1 MLDFIYYPVSAV
13 LWLWHTAFASVLG
26 ATSGLAWVLAI
37 VFLVLTLRALLIKP
51 FVAQL
56 RFSRKLAEMQPQ
68 IQEIKRKHAG
78 DREQQAL
85 AMQELQKESGVNVLT
100 GFLPII
106 GQALVFIGLYHVLR
120 SFQPGHTQNYVF
132 GAGQVQSFLDAKLFG
147 APLAA
152 TLSGAGS
159 EFGTIAAV
167 AIPLM
172 VIAAIAT
179 HFTARAAIA
188 RQPAPADGPA
198 ASTARIMNTLSQW
211 VFPAGA
217 LVVGPV
223 MPIAILLY
231 FVTQNAWTFAQQH
244 VVATRFGDDRAERG
258 GRGES
263 AGSAAVAHE

>member
-13 LWLWHTAFASVLG
+13 LWLWHTAFASLLG

-37 VFLVLTLRALLIKP
+37 VFLVMTLRALLIRP
-51 FVAQL
+51 FIAQL
-56 RFSRKLAEMQPQ
+56 KFSRALAEMQPQ

-78 DREQQAL
+78 DREKQAL
-85 AMQELQKESGVNVLT
+85 AMQELQRESGVNVLT

-106 GQALVFIGLYHVLR
+106 GQTLVFVGLYHVLR

-132 GAGQVQSFLDAKLFG
+132 NADQVESFLHAKLFG

-152 TLSGAGS
+152 TLSTAGPS
-159 EFGTIAAV
+159 FGTVAAV

-172 VIAAIAT
+172 IIAAIAT
-179 HFTARAAIA
+179 HFTARAAVA
-188 RQPAPADGPA
+188 RQPEPAEGA
-198 ASTARIMNTLSQW
+198 GGSQVRIMNTLSQW

-217 LVVGPV
+217 LLVGPV

-244 VVATRFGDDRAERG
+244 LVSARFGQPAAETT
-258 GRGES
+258 
-263 AGSAAVAHE
+263 A

>member
-26 ATSGLAWVLAI
+26 AASGLAWVLAI

-51 FVAQL
+51 FMAQL
-56 RFSRKLAEMQPQ
+56 RFSRALAEMQPQ

-78 DREQQAL
+78 DREKQAQ

-106 GQALVFIGLYHVLR
+106 GQTLVFIGLYHVLR
-120 SFQPGHTQNYVF
+120 SFQAGHTENYVF

-159 EFGTIAAV
+159 SFGTIAAV

-172 VIAAIAT
+172 VIAAVAT
-179 HFTARAAIA
+179 HFTARAAVA
-188 RQPAPADGPA
+188 RQPAPAEGA
-198 ASTARIMNTLSQW
+198 AGSQARIMNTLSQW
-211 VFPAGA
+211 VFPAGV
-217 LVVGPV
+217 LMFGPV

-244 VVATRFGDDRAERG
+244 VVATRFSGDP
-258 GRGES
+258 
-263 AGSAAVAHE
+263 VAK

>member
-13 LWLWHTAFASVLG
+13 LWLWHTAFASLFG

-37 VFLVLTLRALLIKP
+37 VFLVMTLRALLIRP
-51 FVAQL
+51 FIAQL
-56 RFSRKLAEMQPQ
+56 KFSRALAEMQPQ

-78 DREQQAL
+78 DREKQAL
-85 AMQELQKESGVNVLT
+85 AMQELQRESGVNVLT

-106 GQALVFIGLYHVLR
+106 GQTLVFVGLYHVLR

-132 GAGQVQSFLDAKLFG
+132 NADQVQSFLHAKLFG

-152 TLSGAGS
+152 TLSTAGPS
-159 EFGTIAAV
+159 FGTVAAV

-172 VIAAIAT
+172 IIAAIAT
-179 HFTARAAIA
+179 HFTARAAVA
-188 RQPAPADGPA
+188 RQPEPAGGA
-198 ASTARIMNTLSQW
+198 GGSQVRIMNMLSQW

-217 LVVGPV
+217 LLVGPV

-244 VVATRFGDDRAERG
+244 LVSARFGQQAAE
-258 GRGES
+258 
-263 AGSAAVAHE
+263 ATA

>member
-37 VFLVLTLRALLIKP
+37 VFLVMTLRALLIRP
-51 FVAQL
+51 FIAQL
-56 RFSRKLAEMQPQ
+56 KFSRALAEMQPKL
-68 IQEIKRKHAG
+68 QEIKRKHAG

-106 GQALVFIGLYHVLR
+106 GQTVVFIGLYHVLR
-120 SFQPGHTQNYVF
+120 SFQPGHTENYVF
-132 GAGQVQSFLDAKLFG
+132 NAGQVQSFLDAKLFG
-147 APLAA
+147 APLEA
-152 TLSGAGS
+152 TLSTAGS
-159 EFGTIAAV
+159 SFGTVAAV

-172 VIAAIAT
+172 IIAAIAT
-179 HFTARAAIA
+179 HFTARAAVA
-188 RQPAPADGPA
+188 RQPEPVEGA
-198 ASTARIMNTLSQW
+198 AGSQVRIMNTLSQW

-217 LVVGPV
+217 LLVGPV

-244 VVATRFGDDRAERG
+244 LVAARFGPE
-258 GRGES
+258 
-263 AGSAAVAHE
+263 AARDTV

>member
-37 VFLVLTLRALLIKP
+37 VFLVMTLRALLIRP
-51 FVAQL
+51 FIAQL
-56 RFSRKLAEMQPQ
+56 KFSRALAEMQPKL
-68 IQEIKRKHAG
+68 QEIKRKHAG

-106 GQALVFIGLYHVLR
+106 GQTVVFIGLYHVLR
-120 SFQPGHTQNYVF
+120 SFQPGHTENYVF
-132 GAGQVQSFLDAKLFG
+132 NAGQVQSFLDAKLFG
-147 APLAA
+147 APLEA
-152 TLSGAGS
+152 TLSTAGS
-159 EFGTIAAV
+159 SFGTVAAV

-172 VIAAIAT
+172 IIAAIAT
-179 HFTARAAIA
+179 HFTARAAVA
-188 RQPAPADGPA
+188 RQPEPAEGA
-198 ASTARIMNTLSQW
+198 AGSQVRIMNTLSQW

-217 LVVGPV
+217 LLVGPV

-244 VVATRFGDDRAERG
+244 LVAARFGPE
-258 GRGES
+258 
-263 AGSAAVAHE
+263 AARDTV

>member
-13 LWLWHTAFASVLG
+13 LWLWHTAFASLLG

-37 VFLVLTLRALLIKP
+37 VFLVMTLRALLIRP

-56 RFSRKLAEMQPQ
+56 KFSRALAEMQPKL
-68 IQEIKRKHAG
+68 QEIKRKHAG
-78 DREQQAL
+78 DREKQAL
-85 AMQELQKESGVNVLT
+85 AMQELQRESGVNVLT

-106 GQALVFIGLYHVLR
+106 GQTVVFIGLYHVLR

-132 GAGQVQSFLDAKLFG
+132 NATQVQSFLDAKLFG
-147 APLAA
+147 APLEA
-152 TLSGAGS
+152 TLSTAGS
-159 EFGTIAAV
+159 SFGTVAAV

-172 VIAAIAT
+172 IVAAIAT
-179 HFTARAAIA
+179 HFTARAAVA
-188 RQPAPADGPA
+188 RQPQPAEGA
-198 ASTARIMNTLSQW
+198 AGSQVRIMNTLSQW

-217 LVVGPV
+217 LLVGPV

-244 VVATRFGDDRAERG
+244 LVAARFGPE
-258 GRGES
+258 
-263 AGSAAVAHE
+263 AARTTV

>member
-13 LWLWHTAFASVLG
+13 LWLWHTAFASLLG

-37 VFLVLTLRALLIKP
+37 VFLVMTLRALLIRP
-51 FVAQL
+51 FIAQL
-56 RFSRKLAEMQPQ
+56 KFSRALAEMQPKL
-68 IQEIKRKHAG
+68 QEIKRKHAG

-106 GQALVFIGLYHVLR
+106 GQTVVFIGLYHVLR

-132 GAGQVQSFLDAKLFG
+132 NATQVQSFLDAKLFG
-147 APLAA
+147 APLEA
-152 TLSGAGS
+152 TLSTAGS
-159 EFGTIAAV
+159 SFGTVAAV

-172 VIAAIAT
+172 IVAAIAT
-179 HFTARAAIA
+179 HFTARAAVA
-188 RQPAPADGPA
+188 RQPQPAEGA
-198 ASTARIMNTLSQW
+198 AGSQVRIMNTLSQW

-217 LVVGPV
+217 LLVGPV

-244 VVATRFGDDRAERG
+244 LVAARFGPE
-258 GRGES
+258 
-263 AGSAAVAHE
+263 AARTAV

>member
-13 LWLWHTAFASVLG
+13 LWLWHTAFASLLG

-37 VFLVLTLRALLIKP
+37 VFLVMTLRALLIRP
-51 FVAQL
+51 FIAQL
-56 RFSRKLAEMQPQ
+56 KFSRALAEMQPKL
-68 IQEIKRKHAG
+68 QEIKRKHAG

-106 GQALVFIGLYHVLR
+106 GQTVVFIGLYHVLR

-132 GAGQVQSFLDAKLFG
+132 NATQVQSFLDAKLFG
-147 APLAA
+147 APLEA
-152 TLSGAGS
+152 TLSTAGS
-159 EFGTIAAV
+159 SFGTVAAV

-172 VIAAIAT
+172 IVAAIAT
-179 HFTARAAIA
+179 HFTARAAVA
-188 RQPAPADGPA
+188 RQPQPAEGA
-198 ASTARIMNTLSQW
+198 AGSQVRIMNTLSQW

-217 LVVGPV
+217 LLVGPV

-244 VVATRFGDDRAERG
+244 LVAARFGPE
-258 GRGES
+258 
-263 AGSAAVAHE
+263 AARSTV

>member
-13 LWLWHTAFASVLG
+13 LWLWHTAFASILG

-37 VFLVLTLRALLIKP
+37 VFLVMTLRALLIRP
-51 FVAQL
+51 FMAQL
-56 RFSRKLAEMQPQ
+56 KFSRALAEMQPQ

-78 DREQQAL
+78 DTEKQAL
-85 AMQELQKESGVNVLT
+85 AMQELQKENGVNVLT

-106 GQALVFIGLYHVLR
+106 GQTLVFIGLYHVLR
-120 SFQPGHTQNYVF
+120 SFQPGHTENYVF
-132 GAGQVQSFLDAKLFG
+132 NSTQVQSFLDAKLFG
-147 APLAA
+147 APLAG
-152 TLSGAGS
+152 TLSDAGS
-159 EFGTIAAV
+159 AFGTIAAV

-188 RQPAPADGPA
+188 RQTPPAEGAA
-198 ASTARIMNTLSQW
+198 ASSARIMNSLSQW

-217 LVVGPV
+217 LLVGPF

-231 FVTQNAWTFAQQH
+231 FVTQNAWTFVQQH
-244 VVATRFGDDRAERG
+244 LVATRYGQERTKG
-258 GRGES
+258 T
-263 AGSAAVAHE
+263 V

>member
-13 LWLWHTAFASVLG
+13 LWLWHTAFASLLG

-37 VFLVLTLRALLIKP
+37 VFLVMTLRALLIRP
-51 FVAQL
+51 FIAQL
-56 RFSRKLAEMQPQ
+56 KFSRALAEMQPKL
-68 IQEIKRKHAG
+68 QEIKRKHAG

-106 GQALVFIGLYHVLR
+106 GQTVVFIGLYHVLR

-132 GAGQVQSFLDAKLFG
+132 NATQVQSFLDAKLFG
-147 APLAA
+147 APLEA
-152 TLSGAGS
+152 TLSTAGS
-159 EFGTIAAV
+159 SFGTVAAV

-172 VIAAIAT
+172 IVAAIAT
-179 HFTARAAIA
+179 HFTARAAVA
-188 RQPAPADGPA
+188 RQPQPADGA
-198 ASTARIMNTLSQW
+198 AGSQVRIMNTLSQW

-217 LVVGPV
+217 LLVGPV

-244 VVATRFGDDRAERG
+244 LVAARFGPE
-258 GRGES
+258 
-263 AGSAAVAHE
+263 AARTAV

>member
-13 LWLWHTAFASVLG
+13 LWLWHTAFASLLG

-37 VFLVLTLRALLIKP
+37 VFLVMTLRALLIRP
-51 FVAQL
+51 FIAQL
-56 RFSRKLAEMQPQ
+56 KFSRALAEMQPKL
-68 IQEIKRKHAG
+68 QEIKRKHAG
-78 DREQQAL
+78 DREKQAL

-106 GQALVFIGLYHVLR
+106 GQTVVFIGLYHVLR

-132 GAGQVQSFLDAKLFG
+132 NATQVQSFLDAKLFG
-147 APLAA
+147 APLEA
-152 TLSGAGS
+152 TLSTAGS
-159 EFGTIAAV
+159 SFGTVAAV

-172 VIAAIAT
+172 IVAAIAT
-179 HFTARAAIA
+179 HFTARAAVA
-188 RQPAPADGPA
+188 RQAQPAEGA
-198 ASTARIMNTLSQW
+198 AGSQVRIMNTLSQW

-217 LVVGPV
+217 LLVGPV

-244 VVATRFGDDRAERG
+244 LVAARFGPE
-258 GRGES
+258 
-263 AGSAAVAHE
+263 AARTTV

>member
-37 VFLVLTLRALLIKP
+37 VFLVMTLRALLIRP
-51 FVAQL
+51 FIAQL
-56 RFSRKLAEMQPQ
+56 KFSRALAEMQPKL
-68 IQEIKRKHAG
+68 QEIKRKHAG

-106 GQALVFIGLYHVLR
+106 GQTVVFIGLYHVLR
-120 SFQPGHTQNYVF
+120 SFQPGHTENYVF
-132 GAGQVQSFLDAKLFG
+132 DAGQVQSFLDAKLFG
-147 APLAA
+147 APLEA
-152 TLSGAGS
+152 TLSTAGS
-159 EFGTIAAV
+159 SFGTVAAV

-172 VIAAIAT
+172 IIAAIAT
-179 HFTARAAIA
+179 HFTARAAVA
-188 RQPAPADGPA
+188 RQPEPAEGA
-198 ASTARIMNTLSQW
+198 AGSQVRIMNTLSQW

-217 LVVGPV
+217 LLVGPV

-244 VVATRFGDDRAERG
+244 LVAARFGPE
-258 GRGES
+258 
-263 AGSAAVAHE
+263 AARDTV